1 MAQHTCNCFARS
13 PISSKAS
20 QSPERSI
27 SKIQVGLSISC
38 ELDIEYLW
46 FVDTIQ
52 GRGLILGSTKFQTVG
67 LNLFLFEVRRQKSK
81 LQKVLINIWR
91 IFFFSLGSTA
101 ELLLLYLV
109 YSICPLHCFLVL
121 WYQTHNKKNSPA
133 PPPTPTPTPTP
144 IQRCWRAPYR

>member
-67 LNLFLFEVRRQKSK
+67 LNLFLFEVQASK
-81 LQKVLINIWR
+81 VEFTK
-91 IFFFSLGSTA
+91 
-101 ELLLLYLV
+101 
-109 YSICPLHCFLVL
+109 LVL
-121 WYQTHNKKNSPA
+121 
-133 PPPTPTPTPTP
+133 
-144 IQRCWRAPYR
+144 